1 MLMKQRKGKGRA
13 SKPPPSA
20 AADRGAAADDA
31 DDSDDADDAP
41 PLPETAKPPTA
52 PPKKRGKFDPLG
64 DTAASRRYAK
74 ETLKHDDY
82 RGSGLSHG
90 NPTARHQRARKAAA
104 ASHAPREIVFDDD
117 RDTIVE
123 RDARGQV
130 SSEMHAARRYAI
142 CYVYETVSVALPRQ
156 HERGHAVRA
165 EARRRLAGAVP
176 RAGRARLRRPRE
188 RDQLPRLG
196 ELLAVRRRRHAA
208 LRDGHAGASLVDH
221 VTLLD
226 GRADIRAHHRGHRRA
241 ARRARD
247 DYRGERLRR
256 ARRVPAHGPPRG
268 VEGRR
273 APHAQRAQPPAD
285 RDLQGVPAPPRH
297 RGRAHGTPRESPGAR
312 SAPAPVGSRLI
323 VMFCLQK

>member
-156 HERGHAVRA
+156 HERDTRYALKLVGDSPELCRA
-165 EARRRLAGAVP
+165 
-176 RAGRARLRRPRE
+176 
-188 RDQLPRLG
+188 
-196 ELLAVRRRRHAA
+196 
-208 LRDGHAGASLVDH
+208 
-221 VTLLD
+221 LD
-226 GRADIRAHHRGHRRA
+226 
-241 ARRARD
+241 
-247 DYRGERLRR
+247 
-256 ARRVPAHGPPRG
+256 AHGFADLGNAINYHVSVSCSQYAVGDTRRFEMGTPAQVWSTMSRCWTVAPTSARIIEDIDALPG
-268 VEGRR
+268 VLEKIIAANGCVVHDEFLRTGRR
-273 APHAQRAQPPAD
+273 AVSRDGARLTRNARSRQRIETCRACPRHPDIEAALTEL
-285 RDLQGVPAPPRH
+285 RANLQG
-297 RGRAHGTPRESPGAR
+297 RAVRQRP
-312 SAPAPVGSRLI
+312 
-323 VMFCLQK
+323 